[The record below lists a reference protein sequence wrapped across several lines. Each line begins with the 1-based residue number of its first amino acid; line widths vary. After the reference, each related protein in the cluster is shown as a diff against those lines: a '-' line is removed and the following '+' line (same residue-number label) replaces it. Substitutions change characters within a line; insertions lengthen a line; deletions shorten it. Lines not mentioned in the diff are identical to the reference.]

1 MPKSALERMARE
13 ATEQGK
19 LIEAGWIGLR
29 IAAFPVD
36 TPPEQLEHS
45 RNVFFA
51 GAHHLFASIVNHVLD
66 PGDDPT
72 PADLARMDLINAEL
86 KAFIEV
92 YAANHLP
99 TKGSA

>member
-1 MPKSALERMARE
+1 MPRSALERMALE

-29 IAAFPVD
+29 IAAFPAD
-36 TPPEQLEHS
+36 TPAEQLEQA
-45 RNVFFA
+45 RQMFFA
-51 GAHHLFASIVNHVLD
+51 GAHHLFASIVNHLLD
-66 PGDDPT
+66 PGEDPT
-72 PADLARMDLINAEL
+72 PAELARMDLINAEL